1 MKSKRIYFTLN
12 PKKEDDQLVLE
23 YLQNAGCPY
32 GKAIIIAVLDYLNRQ
47 KQDSECKE
55 LVQVVR
61 DTIQDCFHSLSAYN
75 SAQEAQAP
83 TTEISDESV
92 SPLDFID
99 AMTGGC
105 SFA

>member
-1 MKSKRIYFTLN
+1 MKSKRIYITLN
-12 PKKEDDQLVLE
+12 PKKDADRLILD

-32 GKAIIIAVLDYLNRQ
+32 GKAITIAVQDYLNRK
-47 KQDSECKE
+47 KQDSNCKE

-61 DTIQDCFHSLSAYN
+61 DTIQDCFHSLPAYN
-75 SAQEAQAP
+75 SAQEAQTP
-83 TTEISDESV
+83 ITESDDESV

-105 SFA
+105 NFF